1 MNEISTTKKQ
11 FLAELDQIRRLRKR
25 YWLSMIALPFVG
37 VICAIGVA
45 FVHPWLILPIAVP
58 AILLRV
64 YAVKLGVARC
74 PRCGEFFNG
83 DPYKLFTRRS
93 RPIGLGLLEPGSRCA
108 NCDFPI

>member
-1 MNEISTTKKQ
+1 MNEISTAKEQ

-45 FVHPWLILPIAVP
+45 FVHPWVIFPIAVP
-58 AILLRV
+58 AILVRV
-64 YAVKLGVARC
+64 YAMKLGVARC

-83 DPYKLFTRRS
+83 DPYKPFTRRS
-93 RPIGLGLLEPGSRCA
+93 RSIGLGLLEPGSHCA